1 FSSCWLKKNLSA
13 TVQDGLKN
21 APPIFENLGPLP
33 SCRKGQEAGSVYG
46 LWYALSTECGYIQKT
61 SGAVWHGWG

>member
-1 FSSCWLKKNLSA
+1 MLAKKNLSL

-21 APPIFENLGPLP
+21 APPIFENLGPLF
-33 SCRKGQEAGSVYG
+33 SRRNGQETGTVYG
-46 LWYALSTECGYIQKT
+46 LWSALSTEYGCVQKT